1 MHVKCKAHTE
11 ILINMATTTI
21 FVKDLPRT
29 LTKVGET
36 VLGASS
42 SVARVMDSI
51 DRAARKVSET
61 MNRYKYLPQHVH
73 VRMYMM

>member
-1 MHVKCKAHTE
+1 
-11 ILINMATTTI
+11 MATTTI

-61 MNRYKYLPQHVH
+61 M
-73 VRMYMM
+73 